1 MRLEENQNGRSYAVS
16 DTVLA
21 DAAGRNVL
29 LSELDAAQQEV
40 SLTLEDEELMVE
52 WRI

>member
-21 DAAGRNVL
+21 DAASRNQL
-29 LSELDAAQQEV
+29 LGELDAAQQAV
-40 SLTLEDEELMVE
+40 SPSLVLDSSSS
-52 WRI
+52 

>member
-21 DAAGRNVL
+21 DAANRNQL
-29 LSELDAAQQEV
+29 LGELDAAQQEV
-40 SLTLEDEELMVE
+40 NSHIGMKRLGC
-52 WRI
+52 